1 MVEDKLSIIM
11 TTYNAASYVM
21 STLDSLIAQT
31 NKNFELVV
39 VDDHSTDRTLDIIA
53 SYEKKY
59 SWITAYEHAENAGVS
74 AARNTGL
81 KHISGNLVTFID
93 GDDWLEPGYVDFF
106 LTVFENTDTDLA
118 TCGFFMDTETGKSR
132 VKTEKRQNGFVDR
145 DEAIKQITK
154 ISGTVM
160 GYTWNKVYRR
170 SVIENNEIHFQT
182 DLDLMEDQV
191 FNVEYATVA
200 KKFYFDNFPLYHY
213 VSRKDS
219 ITKKFFDMDN
229 VRDVGVAN
237 LRVLK
242 TIRDS
247 RSDKDSKEQLE

>member
-1 MVEDKLSIIM
+1 MVENKLSIIM
-11 TTYNAASYVM
+11 TTFNAAGYVISM
-21 STLDSLIAQT
+21 LDSLIAQT
-31 NKNFELVV
+31 NKDFELIV
-39 VDDHSTDRTLDIIA
+39 VDDCSTDKTLDIIA

-59 SWITAYEHAENAGVS
+59 DWITVYEHAKNSGVS
-74 AARNTGL
+74 SARNTGL
-81 KHISGNLVTFID
+81 QHISGNLVTFID

-106 LTVFENTDTDLA
+106 LTVFNSSDADLV
-118 TCGFFMDTETGKSR
+118 TCGFFMDTENGKSK
-132 VKTEKRQNGFVDR
+132 VKSEKRQNGFVGR

-160 GYTWNKVYRR
+160 GYTWNKVYSR
-170 SVIENNEIHFQT
+170 SIIEKNELHFQT

-191 FNVEYATVA
+191 FNVEYTTVA
-200 KKFYFDNFPLYHY
+200 KKFYLDNLPLYHY

-219 ITKKFFDMDN
+219 ITKKFFDIDN

-242 TIRDS
+242 TIRS
-247 RSDKDSKEQLE
+247 SKLDKDNKKQIE